1 MIFWEPDL
9 NRGRAWCGELG
20 EGADAVVRFWQ
31 GQLELAERQDR
42 DWIDRGRLIVERYR
56 DERNNPLAGK
66 AVRYNILWSN
76 VETLKPF
83 LYGRSPNPD
92 VARRHEDESDP
103 AAALGAEIIQR
114 CLEWEDDIE
123 EFDDV
128 MQAVVEDRPLPGRG
142 IARVFYEAEYDEEEA
157 ASDDDEDN

>member
-1 MIFWEPDL
+1 M
-9 NRGRAWCGELG
+9 
-20 EGADAVVRFWQ
+20 RFWQ

-66 AVRYNILWSN
+66 VVRYNILWSN

-103 AAALGAEIIQR
+103 AGRARRRDHRALPRMGR
-114 CLEWEDDIE
+114 
-123 EFDDV
+123 
-128 MQAVVEDRPLPGRG
+128 RHRG
-142 IARVFYEAEYDEEEA
+142 IRRRHAGRRRGPAAAGPGHRPGLLRGRIRRQEEA